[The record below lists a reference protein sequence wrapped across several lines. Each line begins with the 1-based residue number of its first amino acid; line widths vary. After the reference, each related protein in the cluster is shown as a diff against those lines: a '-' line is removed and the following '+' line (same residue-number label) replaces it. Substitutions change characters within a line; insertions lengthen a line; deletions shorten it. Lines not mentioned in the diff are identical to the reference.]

1 MYRLLEQEVVEESID
16 TLLEMWGGDHQGA
29 SSDSDCHEQ
38 QCVLA
43 PRVAARC
50 SQLVLRRR
58 GLRQEH
64 LRTTGP
70 GPHTTLDLTHGLGFV
85 RSHDLLD

>member
-1 MYRLLEQEVVEESID
+1 MCRLVEQDVVEESLDI
-16 TLLEMWGGDHQGA
+16 LLEMWGGDRQGA

-43 PRVAARC
+43 PRVAAR
-50 SQLVLRRR
+50 SSELVLWRR

-70 GPHTTLDLTHGLGFV
+70 GPHTT
-85 RSHDLLD
+85 